1 MGGTRRGWGSDGCHA
16 ERPRHTASPHRRDGT
31 RRPRGMG
38 QRWASRDAATTHD
51 VSASVGWHVGGR
63 GGWGS
68 GGRHAEGPRQTAN
81 GVSAS
86 ARWDVAGAGGGAATG
101 VTRSCLDT
109 RRCLVRRTAAVAA
122 GGAMGSWWARRVG
135 QRWAARGAATMSRER
150 TVTQT
155 GNRPSQDGSA
165 AAACGCMNSPNG
177 REVWQSLQ
185 LKTYSIILLDRA
197 IQVD

>member
-1 MGGTRRGWGSDGCHA
+1 MSLAEEKPAHGSASSVASTAVVAGGAMGRWWA
-16 ERPRHTASPHRRDGT
+16 
-31 RRPRGMG
+31 RGMG
-38 QRWASRDAATTHD
+38 QRWASRGAATTK
-51 VSASVGWHVGGR
+51 
-63 GGWGS
+63 
-68 GGRHAEGPRQTAN
+68 

-86 ARWDVAGAGGGAATG
+86 ARWDVAGAGGGAAMG
-101 VTRSCLDT
+101 VTRSGRDT

-122 GGAMGSWWARRVG
+122 GGAMGSLWARGVQ

-165 AAACGCMNSPNG
+165 AAACGCMNSPTG
-177 REVWQSLQ
+177 REVWPSLQ